1 MKLLVD
7 ENLSPRLAAAVADL
21 FPGTLH
27 VRDCGLRG
35 TPDRAVWEFAAAHG
49 FTIVS
54 KDSDFSELSALHGM
68 PPKVVWLHVGNC
80 ATKEIETILRRFAL
94 AIADFINHP
103 EDRCLVLK
111 RRSFRRMGKI

>member
-1 MKLLVD
+1 MKLLLD
-7 ENLSPRLAAAVADL
+7 ENLSPRLAAALADL
-21 FPGTLH
+21 FPGTMH
-27 VRDCGLRG
+27 VCDCRLKG
-35 TPDRAVWEFAAAHG
+35 TPDSAVWEFAAAQG

-54 KDSDFSELSALHGM
+54 EDSDFNELSALHGT

-80 ATKEIETILRRFAL
+80 ATMEIETILRRFAL

-111 RRSFRRMGKI
+111 RRSFRRVRKG